1 MSTERRTKR
10 ATEQQGVPSAL
21 MDQLLASN
29 VRVLEEISAL
39 RGEHAASRAHTDA
52 LIAKLFAA
60 FIESAAIAAAQ
71 QTPPIIEPLATVD
84 DRRPP
89 GNWRSVKQ
97 VMDISS
103 RTNSAVHKWIRQ
115 KKVRVFQP
123 GGPRTAIEIDV
134 DSLPVPAAVSRRVK
148 KCEEGG

>member
-10 ATEQQGVPSAL
+10 ATEQQGVPAAL

-29 VRVLEEISAL
+29 VRVLEEIAAL

-60 FIESAAIAAAQ
+60 FSESAAIAAAK
-71 QTPPIIEPLATVD
+71 QTPPIIEPLATVED
-84 DRRPP
+84 HRPL
-89 GNWRSVKQ
+89 GNWQSVGEI
-97 VMDISS
+97 MFLTGRCSS
-103 RTNSAVHKWIRQ
+103 TVHKWIA
-115 KKVRVFQP
+115 KGKVRKHQP

-134 DSLPVPAAVSRRVK
+134 NSLPPGVR
-148 KCEEGG
+148 KCTESG